1 MRKISNS
8 DYDAV
13 VRLLGWAASQGG
25 GSVRDAEKR
34 RQATILHKKLK
45 NKRPCPESKREY

>member
-1 MRKISNS
+1 MRTISNS

-34 RQATILHKKLK
+34 RQASKLHKKLK
-45 NKRPCPESKREY
+45 NKKPCQS